1 MIGDENGAG
10 PVIDGT
16 PSSSGWRIP
25 FSRTRR
31 GDSDDSQ
38 SRSSELS
45 AESKAA
51 LITPDTEPSTGLDLA
66 ACRTPLRMG
75 CGVNSVAPRYARDN
89 YSEVSASESNCST
102 AKGVL
107 CPVMHAQMVRPRLR
121 AGAGRQ
127 RRLVRHGA
135 DRAAAARSPRAQH
148 QLGRGHPLRW
158 AQRRA
163 VRAPSKMELVGLLL
177 RSVTAV
183 NIVGDDATRYAV
195 LTIGFFQRQHR
206 RANSAAKVVVLFA
219 CACFILMNITD
230 QEPR

>member
-1 MIGDENGAG
+1 VGRTSSAG
-10 PVIDGT
+10 TRLASWRPHDRGR
-16 PSSSGWRIP
+16 GWRG
-25 FSRTRR
+25 SRHRR
-31 GDSDDSQ
+31 HALLVGVEDPLQQDSQGRQRRSQ

-45 AESKAA
+45 AESKTA
-51 LITPDTEPSTGLDLA
+51 LITPTTEPSAKLDLA
-66 ACRTPLRMG
+66 ACRTPLRVR
-75 CGVNSVAPRYARDN
+75 CGVNSVAPRCSRDN
-89 YSEVSASESNCST
+89 YSEVSASESNFST

-107 CPVMHAQMVRPRLR
+107 CPVMHAQMMRPRLR

-163 VRAPSKMELVGLLL
+163 VRAPSKMELVGLLP

-206 RANSAAKVVVLFA
+206 RGRFSS
-219 CACFILMNITD
+219 
-230 QEPR
+230 